1 MIKDFLTKEECAK
14 KAWKYA
20 KLHRND
26 SCGWAYFA
34 DAGVFKLLEEG
45 FDYYSFEIIPFY
57 SDLDTYIIEKFKKE
71 AAQQKFRV
79 GKFDGLVF
87 AEININIASFN

>member
-1 MIKDFLTKEECAK
+1 MIKDVLTKEECAK
-14 KAWKYA
+14 EAWKYA

-34 DAGVFKLLEEG
+34 ELGVYQLLEEG

-57 SDLDTYIIEKFKKE
+57 SNPDSYTEKFKEE
-71 AAQQKFRV
+71 AAQQKFVV

-87 AEININIASFN
+87 IEKR